1 MQAKLKNI
9 LGLVALGVALLTT
22 TVPTWA
28 GQVIT
33 GGEVSIYIG
42 SDHSSAGGTMVGARY
57 SADNKQ
63 YIECTTYLSTTI
75 WVPLIQCYA
84 QDKAGQHILCSSR
97 DPKFQ
102 ETLQAMT
109 DSSYISFQADSKGA
123 CTDIGISHGSNLLK

>member
-1 MQAKLKNI
+1 
-9 LGLVALGVALLTT
+9 VALGVALLAT

-42 SDHSSAGGTMVGARY
+42 SDHSSAGGTMVGASY
-57 SADNKQ
+57 SADNQQ
-63 YIECTTYLSTTI
+63 YIECETNLSTIISIYLT
-75 WVPLIQCYA
+75 LCYA
-84 QDKAGQHILCSSR
+84 QDKAGQSILCVSR

-109 DSSYISFQADSKGA
+109 DSSYISFQADPRA
-123 CTDIGISHGSNLLK
+123 ICTSIVISDGSNLLK